1 MGQWTQPFIHK
12 GVVLNTITI
21 AAPIRNREWI
31 LPLYLDRLINLDYP
45 KKLIELFFVINDST
59 DSTQDILLAFQKK
72 YAHLFRKIRF
82 EIYNRNVPMDNRE
95 QKVRTNYTYH
105 HLSKLKNFIMSR
117 VKTDYLLFVDTDIL
131 IPSDIIN
138 NLLKHNKDI
147 VSGLIWN
154 GYLLSPNKPYLYPN
168 IMKSDGRAYHHIVNH
183 IVKNADADIFSSASA
198 LMKVD
203 LTGAVILLSRK
214 VYKSIKYGFHPQG
227 EDAYFCKM
235 AQDKG
240 FEIFCDL
247 GIFCRHIM
255 SEKLLREFIDE
266 TKNNRLC

>member
-1 MGQWTQPFIHK
+1 M
-12 GVVLNTITI
+12 NTITI
-21 AAPIRNREWI
+21 AAPVRNRGWI
-31 LPLYLDRLINLDYP
+31 LPLYLEKLTKINYP
-45 KKLIELFFVINDST
+45 TKLIELFFVVNDSSDDT
-59 DSTQDILLAFQKK
+59 SEILFEFQKN
-72 YAHLFRKIRF
+72 YSHLFRKIRI
-82 EIYNRNVPMDNRE
+82 ETYNRNVPSDKRE
-95 QKVRTNYTYH
+95 QKVRTNFTYH

-117 VKTDYLLFVDTDIL
+117 VKTDYLLFIDTDIL

-138 NLLKHNKDI
+138 NLLKHKKDI

-154 GYLLSPNKPYLYPN
+154 GYLQSPTKPYLYPN
-168 IMKSDGRAYHHIVNH
+168 IMRIDKGVYRHVVNH
-183 IVKNADADIFSSASA
+183 YVKTADSFNRGSQLIN
-198 LMKVD
+198 VD
-203 LTGAVILLSRK
+203 LTGAVILLSNEA
-214 VYKSIKYGFHPQG
+214 YKSIKYGFHPQG

-247 GIFCRHIM
+247 GIFCHHIM